1 MERDGP
7 TRFRWTAEL
16 NAEVVV
22 EVARTG
28 HIRVQIEGRLAAEPT
43 GVDATL
49 SLQVNEEM
57 LSAQAMGPG
66 NQIYSWLVPAHV
78 WKVGANRFRLGV
90 SHLVSPAEEGR
101 SQDVRL
107 LGVAVRMI
115 RLELLET
122 DP

>member
-7 TRFRWTAEL
+7 TKFRWTAEL

-22 EVARTG
+22 EVVRTG
-28 HIRVQIEGRLAAEPT
+28 HIRVQIKGRPAAEPP

-57 LSAQAMGPG
+57 LSAHAKRPG

-78 WKVGANRFRLGV
+78 WKIGANRFRLRV
-90 SHLVSPAEEGR
+90 SHLVSPAEEGW
-101 SQDVRL
+101 SQDARL

-115 RLELLET
+115 RLELLARE
-122 DP
+122 